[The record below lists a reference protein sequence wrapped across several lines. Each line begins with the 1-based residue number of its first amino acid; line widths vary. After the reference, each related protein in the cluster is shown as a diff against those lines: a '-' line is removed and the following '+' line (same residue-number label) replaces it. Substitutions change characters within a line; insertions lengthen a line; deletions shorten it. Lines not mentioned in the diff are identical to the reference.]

1 VIRYGVLFGFLV
13 ALAFACAAAGACYDT
28 TKKAPPCTV
37 NGGDGCLS
45 ARARREEAGRGALM
59 PFLAD
64 PVEGD
69 RWARVGDGTEI
80 AVEVAD
86 PVEGDSYPVVAVVM
100 GEGRTVEVSN
110 YVLPPYFDRS
120 LTGPTNRMQLPLAP
134 FGLRPGGYYVVLGR
148 DGNESEVFAH
158 VRARGAGI
166 EAAAAKR
173 RKADSRLARRLAAH
187 P

>member
-1 VIRYGVLFGFLV
+1 
-13 ALAFACAAAGACYDT
+13 
-28 TKKAPPCTV
+28 
-37 NGGDGCLS
+37 
-45 ARARREEAGRGALM
+45 M
-59 PFLAD
+59 PFL
-64 PVEGD
+64 
-69 RWARVGDGTEI
+69 
-80 AVEVAD
+80 AD